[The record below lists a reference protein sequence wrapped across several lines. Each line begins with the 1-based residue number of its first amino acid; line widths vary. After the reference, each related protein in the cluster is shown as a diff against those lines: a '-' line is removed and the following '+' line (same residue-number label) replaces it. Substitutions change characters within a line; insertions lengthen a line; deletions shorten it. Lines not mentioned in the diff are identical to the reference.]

1 MVIFDRFHLSTF
13 EIIGLFNLT
22 ERTFDI
28 VFFLHQSYG
37 DQLRHKINFTSSC
50 LRVFFWVLKV
60 FREVHLVLCPFE
72 LSEYLGDVALVLF
85 VSKVV
90 LFSQIISSAVPEMS
104 LDGIEDRPGIID
116 WSRMTIP
123 IQNISL
129 LLEDL
134 LADFERLRWLFAV
147 DLEHLLTSVR
157 VIGHLPLLRVFS
169 EVFHEDHF
177 LLVF

>member
-1 MVIFDRFHLSTF
+1 M
-13 EIIGLFNLT
+13 
-22 ERTFDI
+22 
-28 VFFLHQSYG
+28 
-37 DQLRHKINFTSSC
+37 
-50 LRVFFWVLKV
+50 
-60 FREVHLVLCPFE
+60 FRELHLVLCPFE
-72 LSEYLGDVALVLF
+72 LGEYLGDVALVLF
-85 VSKVV
+85 VSQVV

-104 LDGIEDRPGIID
+104 LDGIEDRPGIIY

-123 IQNISL
+123 IQNIPL

-147 DLEHLLTSVR
+147 DLEHLLTGVR

-177 LLVF
+177 LLVFKLSVLGHKLPMDLIVLKIRLWIQKQPSVWVPICVPYLGTKINVIHNLLIECPSFLLF